1 MHAPISPREEV
12 HHHLVLLS
20 PSVPCCNPRKTGK
33 RNSGELLYFSG
44 EDENELGC
52 RHTHL
57 RRLSR
62 EFPANP
68 RRVGR
73 RARYQ
78 SLRLVDFRRPPR
90 FSRQFT
96 AKLRR
101 VRRRV
106 RT

>member
-73 RARYQ
+73 RAR
-78 SLRLVDFRRPPR
+78 

-106 RT
+106 RGNYW